1 MPLKL
6 MLGRVLAVE
15 EVPLV
20 VEGVVVMDETA
31 TTIRIRLLTVS
42 EIGEEMT
49 GEIAGM
55 NQANR
60 AYMYQRED
68 STAY

>member
-49 GEIAGM
+49 
-55 NQANR
+55 
-60 AYMYQRED
+60 
-68 STAY
+68 